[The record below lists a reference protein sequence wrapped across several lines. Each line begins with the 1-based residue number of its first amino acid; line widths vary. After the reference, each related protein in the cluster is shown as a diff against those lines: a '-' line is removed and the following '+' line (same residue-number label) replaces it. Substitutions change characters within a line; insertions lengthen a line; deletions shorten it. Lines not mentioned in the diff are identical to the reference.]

1 MDAAGNF
8 YGTTY
13 CDGTHGY
20 GSVFKVAPEQDGTW
34 LLTDLYDFTG
44 LDDGRW
50 PIGSVVIDAS
60 GNLWG
65 TASRGGD
72 RSLCSPL
79 GCGVIWEI
87 TP

>member
-1 MDAAGNF
+1 MDAAGNL

-13 CDGTHGY
+13 SDGTYGY
-20 GSVFKVAPEQDGTW
+20 GSVFKVAPQQDGTW

-44 LDDGRW
+44 FDDGRW
-50 PIGSVVIDAS
+50 PIGNVVIDAS

-72 RSLCSPL
+72 RTLCSHL